1 MSAAAWALPGIDPR
15 TASRLDQAVSGLH
28 ASTGFPEH
36 EILAAIIH
44 AGLENQDAVRTRLAG
59 LHLEAVI
66 SALPPDRRPVPD
78 VSVYDQLL
86 TRRTPQA

>member
-1 MSAAAWALPGIDPR
+1 MSTSAWTLRDLDPC

-28 ASTGFPEH
+28 ASTGLPEH
-36 EILAAIIH
+36 EILAAIIN
-44 AGLENQDAVRTRLAG
+44 AGLENQDAVQARLAE

-66 SALPPDRRPVPD
+66 SALPPDPRPVPD
-78 VSVYDQLL
+78 VSKYDQLL